1 MHGYKDRLGTNASK
15 TSSSSFKRWCFV
27 IQHAEMRNGSVLMS
41 SRIDDLKNTDRH
53 HPDANKTRVGTSRGF
68 ARSDDGAYDAF

>member
-1 MHGYKDRLGTNASK
+1 MVTK
-15 TSSSSFKRWCFV
+15 TGSGQTQAKPLLLFFKRGCFV